1 MAAIQLLR
9 YPQLGPS
16 LWSFDKLPAS
26 TTVENIPI
34 LAEDRGESHGVLYSR
49 GGEKT
54 VVCMMHP
61 RGDMSRHYAIPY
73 LLEAGYA
80 AFGQA
85 GRWVNNDVGL
95 IHEMLINDVAASMKE
110 LKRRGYEKVVLLGNS
125 GGGALYTFYQSQA
138 VTPPP
143 GRLTTTAAGDPYDL
157 NKFEMPEADGIVQLA
172 THLGQGVL
180 MLGCI
185 DPSVVREDKPL
196 SLDPKLDM
204 FNPDNGYREPD
215 ASSSYSKDWLS
226 EYRIA
231 QRGRVQRLDAIAR
244 SFIDVQRHHQQEM
257 ANEHFDSLSLKQ
269 KQFVWRR
276 AFVGRFMEI
285 HRTEAN
291 PAYCDLSIHKSE
303 RDYGSFFSPR
313 PDIFNSIE
321 AGFGKLHTPRAWL
334 STWSGLSSRAATL
347 ECIPKIKQPTLV
359 ISYTSDNVVW
369 IPDLEAIHAAS
380 GAADKQMHYVDG
392 DHLGLPPKCKPAA
405 RGRDDAMKIVTTWL
419 RERFPAA

>member
-1 MAAIQLLR
+1 MAIQLLR

-16 LWSFDKLPAS
+16 LWSFDKLPAGAK
-26 TTVENIPI
+26 VENIP
-34 LAEDRGESHGVLYSR
+34 LVAEDRGESHGVLYSR
-49 GGEKT
+49 GGERS

-95 IHEMLINDVAASMKE
+95 IHEMLLMDVAASMKE
-110 LKRRGYEKVVLLGNS
+110 LKNRGYERIVLLGNS

-138 VTPPP
+138 GTAPP
-143 GRLTTTAAGDPYDL
+143 GRLTTTAGGDPYDL
-157 NKFEMPEADGIVQLA
+157 NKFEMPVADGIVQLA

-185 DPSVVREDKPL
+185 DPSVVREDDQLSVDP
-196 SLDPKLDM
+196 SLDM
-204 FNPDNGYREPD
+204 YNPDNGFCEPD
-215 ASSSYSKDWLS
+215 ATSTYSAEFLAM
-226 EYRIA
+226 YRSA
-231 QRGRVQRLDAIAR
+231 QRGRVARLDAIAR
-244 SFIDVQRHHQQEM
+244 SCLDVQRHHQAEM
-257 ANEHFDSLSLKQ
+257 ADESFAGLSLKQ

-276 AFVGRFMEI
+276 AFAGRFLEI

-291 PAYCDLSIHKSE
+291 PAYCDLSIHPSR

-313 PDIFNSIE
+313 PDIFNSLE

-334 STWSGLSSRAATL
+334 STWSGLSSRASTL
-347 ECIPKIKQPTLV
+347 ACIPKIASPTLV
-359 ISYTSDNVVW
+359 ISYTGDNVVW
-369 IPDLEAIHAAS
+369 IPDLEAIHEAS
-380 GAADKQMHYVDG
+380 GARDKQLHYVDG
-392 DHLGLPPKCKPAA
+392 DHLGLPPRCNPSAP
-405 RGRDDAMKIVTTWL
+405 GRDAAMKIVTTWL
-419 RERFPAA
+419 RERFAAA

>member
-1 MAAIQLLR
+1 MPIQLLR

-16 LWSFDKLPAS
+16 LWSFDKLPS
-26 TTVENIPI
+26 GVRTENIPL
-34 LAEDRGESHGVLYSR
+34 LAEDRGESHGVLYTN

-61 RGDMSRHYAIPY
+61 RGDMSRHYAIPA

-95 IHEMLINDVAASMKE
+95 IHEMLIIDVAASMKE
-110 LKRRGYEKVVLLGNS
+110 LRSRGYENIVLLGNS

-138 VTPPP
+138 VTKPP

-157 NKFEMPEADGIVQLA
+157 NKFEMPPADGIIQLA
-172 THLGQGVL
+172 THLGQGTLL
-180 MLGCI
+180 MACI
-185 DPSVVREDKPL
+185 DPSVVREDDPL
-196 SLDPKLDM
+196 SLDPGLDM
-204 FNPDNGYREPD
+204 YNSDNGFAEPPAPSKYSSEFLQIYR
-215 ASSSYSKDWLS
+215 A
-226 EYRIA
+226 A
-231 QRGRVQRLDAIAR
+231 QRGRVARIDAIAR
-244 SFIDVQRHHQQEM
+244 SCLHVQRHHQAEM
-257 ANEHFDSLSLKQ
+257 ADEEFAELTLKQ

-276 AFVGRFMEI
+276 AFLGRTMEI

-291 PAYCDLSIHKSE
+291 PAYCDPSIYPSK

-321 AGFGKLHTPRAWL
+321 AGFGKLQTPRAWL

-347 ECIPKIKQPTLV
+347 DCIPKIPQPTLV
-359 ISYTSDNVVW
+359 ISYTGDNVVW
-369 IPDLEAIHAAS
+369 IPDLEAIHRAS
-380 GAADKQMHYVDG
+380 GASDKQIHYVDG
-392 DHLGLPPKCKPAA
+392 DHLGLPPACNPGAN
-405 RGRDDAMKIVTTWL
+405 GRENAMKIVTTWL
-419 RERFPAA
+419 RERFAAA